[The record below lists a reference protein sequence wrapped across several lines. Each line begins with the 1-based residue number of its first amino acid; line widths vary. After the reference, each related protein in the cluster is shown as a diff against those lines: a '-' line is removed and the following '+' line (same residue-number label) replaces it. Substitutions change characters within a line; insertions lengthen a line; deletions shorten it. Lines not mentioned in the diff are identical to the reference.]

1 MYIGT
6 IVNDGEIKDVDR
18 FVVNIVSG
26 KKLNL
31 EASLKVVNHSPT
43 GFCWGYAGSGPA
55 QLALA
60 LLLDYFNGDRERALS
75 LYQDFKFKVIARL
88 PMDENFSLDIRQIEA
103 AITEID
109 VARMRASEGSPSRI
123 KDDPDEMERLIRRDG
138 GGDCPHFVDR
148 KIDPC
153 FICNANEQEEDN

>member
-18 FVVNIVSG
+18 FVVNTVTG
-26 KKLNL
+26 KKLDLN
-31 EASLKVVNHSPT
+31 ASLKIVNHSPT

-60 LLLDYFNGDRERALS
+60 IMLDYFKGDRERALS

-88 PMDENFSLDIRQIEA
+88 PMDNDFSLTDREVEN

-109 VARMRASEGSPSRI
+109 IARMRASEGSPSRI
-123 KDDPDEMERLIRRDG
+123 KDDPDEMERLIQRDS
-138 GGDCPHFVDR
+138 
-148 KIDPC
+148 
-153 FICNANEQEEDN
+153 Q

>member
-6 IVNDGEIKDVDR
+6 IVNDGERKDVDR
-18 FVVNIVSG
+18 FVVNTVSG
-26 KKLNL
+26 KKLDLN
-31 EASLKVVNHSPT
+31 ASLKIVNHSPT

-60 LLLDYFNGDRERALS
+60 IMLDYFKGDRERALS

-88 PMDENFSLDIRQIEA
+88 PMDSDFSLTDREVEN

-109 VARMRASEGSPSRI
+109 IARMRASEGSPSRI
-123 KDDPDEMERLIRRDG
+123 KDDPDEMERLIQRDS
-138 GGDCPHFVDR
+138 
-148 KIDPC
+148 
-153 FICNANEQEEDN
+153 Q